1 LRNSYRPYKAYNN
14 LAYLLDVILITLYTS
29 VYSTSELLADVIA
42 RGLLRNMKRHK
53 QFLRSIETA
62 IEHFRTFEN

>member
-1 LRNSYRPYKAYNN
+1 MIA
-14 LAYLLDVILITLYTS
+14 LYTS
-29 VYSTSELLADVIA
+29 VYSTSGLMSDVIA

-53 QFLRSIETA
+53 QFLRSIETT